1 MNRPD
6 KQIIAMGGGGFS
18 MEPDNPLLD
27 QYILGLVKKKL
38 PKICF
43 VPTASGD
50 QDNYIE
56 RFYRFFRQHP
66 CSPTHLSLFDANF
79 ENLEEFIME
88 QDIIYV
94 GGGSTRNML
103 VLWKEWGLDNI
114 LKKAYHGG
122 IILAG
127 LSAGAICWFEE
138 GVTDPK
144 NGELYP
150 INGLGFL
157 EGSVC
162 PHYDGE
168 NKRRPAFHKLIN
180 EQKIQNGYAIQD
192 SVALHFMDGTLYKSI
207 CSKEQKTA
215 YIVKKESDFVME
227 TPVNTV
233 YLGDK

>member
-27 QYILGLVKKKL
+27 RYILGLVKKKL

-56 RFYRFFRQHP
+56 RFYRFFRQQN
-66 CSPTHLSLFDANF
+66 CTPTHLSLFDANF

-114 LKKAYHGG
+114 LEKAYHAG

-168 NKRRPAFHKLIN
+168 NKRRPAFHKLIS
-180 EQKIQNGYAIQD
+180 EQKIRNGYAIQD
-192 SVALHFMDGTLYKSI
+192 SAALHFMNGTLYKVI

-215 YIVKKESDFVME
+215 YLVKKESDFVIEIPLNM
-227 TPVNTV
+227 VF
-233 YLGDK
+233 LGDI